1 MKRIVFLLLAV
12 LGMHTLMAQNIL
24 PKPNPPRLV
33 NDAAGVLSPEQRDI
47 LEQKLVAL
55 DDSSSNQIAVVL
67 VKTLSDYPIEDYAV
81 KLFRDWGIGNKKTN
95 NGVLLIA
102 AIDDHKVRI
111 EVGYGLEGAI
121 PDIVSASI
129 IRNDIAP
136 NFRDGNYYRGIDQAT
151 NSIAKAAVGEYK
163 VKRERQNSSGT
174 SAKSIFTFIIIL
186 IVVLVILGRGGG
198 GGGGMVSRRGYGDIA
213 QTIFW
218 SSLLS
223 GGGSDGG
230 GEGPASW
237 SSRRRP
243 RPGPCCA
250 VMCSGP
256 QNATGRRRRLT
267 TPAGGVSSRTSG
279 TGRRAGAAS
288 GVRRRSRRRSARP
301 GRAGRARPRRRPRPR
316 TAPRGCRSSP
326 ACSSPGRRCGP
337 RPVHPRRSRTRPA
350 HG

>member
-55 DDSSSNQIAVVL
+55 DDSSSNQITVVL

-163 VKRERQNSSGT
+163 VKRERQSSGGT

-223 GGGSDGG
+223 GGGRGG
-230 GEGPASW
+230 GGGWGGGDSGGGGFGGFGGG
-237 SSRRRP
+237 SS
-243 RPGPCCA
+243 
-250 VMCSGP
+250 
-256 QNATGRRRRLT
+256 
-267 TPAGGVSSRTSG
+267 GGG
-279 TGRRAGAAS
+279 GAS
-288 GVRRRSRRRSARP
+288 G
-301 GRAGRARPRRRPRPR
+301 GW
-316 TAPRGCRSSP
+316 
-326 ACSSPGRRCGP
+326 
-337 RPVHPRRSRTRPA
+337 
-350 HG
+350 